1 MLAII
6 SWIALGIGIL
16 CSIII
21 IIDVTKHPQEMKV
34 MNFVWPINGWF
45 FGPFALWTYFNWG
58 RLKAKGIDKEDNRGR
73 PARVFVS
80 TSHCSAGAH
89 WAMQLVF
96 LSSSLLP

>member
-34 MNFVWPINGWF
+34 MNFVWPINRWF
-45 FGPFALWTYFNWG
+45 FGPFALWTYFN
-58 RLKAKGIDKEDNRGR
+58 
-73 PARVFVS
+73 
-80 TSHCSAGAH
+80 
-89 WAMQLVF
+89 
-96 LSSSLLP
+96 